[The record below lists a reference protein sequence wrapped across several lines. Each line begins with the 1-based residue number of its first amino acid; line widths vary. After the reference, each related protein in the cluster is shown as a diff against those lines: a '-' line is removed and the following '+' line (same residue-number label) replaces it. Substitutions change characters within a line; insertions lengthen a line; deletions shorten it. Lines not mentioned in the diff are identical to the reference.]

1 MAQNLTD
8 GSQSAINSGNRLF
21 PPHLLHARWH
31 EFQAEGYAEPV
42 TGVIYRGNPRPT
54 CGMPLGGL
62 DTGCIDIEPN
72 GMLGYSTICGQPRG
86 HSFNPNTPS
95 SGSHQSPIGALA

>member
-1 MAQNLTD
+1 MTQNHKG
-8 GSQSAINSGNRLF
+8 GSQLAVNSGNRLF

-31 EFQAEGYAEPV
+31 EFQAEGYAKPV
-42 TGVIYRGNPRPT
+42 TGVIYRGDPRPT

-72 GMLGYSTICGQPRG
+72 GMLGYSTIFNHLVNPRLLLNLPFFG
-86 HSFNPNTPS
+86 GYIAKTSL
-95 SGSHQSPIGALA
+95 GC